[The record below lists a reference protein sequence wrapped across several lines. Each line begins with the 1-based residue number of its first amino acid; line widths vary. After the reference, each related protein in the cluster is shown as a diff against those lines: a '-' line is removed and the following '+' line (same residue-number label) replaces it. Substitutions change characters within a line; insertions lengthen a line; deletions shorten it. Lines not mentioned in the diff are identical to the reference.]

1 MNMTKWLHILVLAVV
16 ICAAGAT
23 AQVVQDSVPQ
33 LMRIDV
39 EEHLGQYVPFDL
51 TFTDDSGREVRL
63 GDYFNQGQPVLM
75 FLGYYECPML
85 CNLVMNGVVK
95 GIKDLKWQPGKDYT
109 IVSVSINPKE
119 TARLAAAKKKNY
131 LESLQMPSASD
142 GWSFL
147 VGDESQSKKLA
158 DAVGFKY
165 YWDEKTQQY
174 AHPAVIYLLG
184 PDGKITRYLYGIQF
198 EERDLRLGL
207 LEASEGRIGN
217 SIDRLILY
225 CYHYDPD
232 SEGYVIFAGNVMRL
246 GGFVTLVALAVL
258 LGWLWRRERHR
269 KPHNRVTVYKST

>member
-1 MNMTKWLHILVLAVV
+1 MVLASVAL
-16 ICAAGAT
+16 AATAP
-23 AQVVQDSVPQ
+23 AQVVRDSVPQ
-33 LMRIDV
+33 LMKIDV
-39 EEHLGQYVPFDL
+39 DEHLGDYVPFDL
-51 TFTDDSGREVRL
+51 TFTDDEGHEVRL

-95 GIKDLKWQPGKDYT
+95 GIKGLKWQPGKDYK
-109 IVSVSINPKE
+109 IVSVSINPSE
-119 TARLAAAKKKNY
+119 TSQLAAAKKKTY

-147 VGDESQSKKLA
+147 VGEESQSRQLA

-198 EERDLRLGL
+198 DEKDLRLGL

-217 SIDRLILY
+217 TIDKLILY

-232 SEGYVIFAGNVMRL
+232 SAGYVIFAGNVMRL
-246 GGFVTLVALAVL
+246 GGFVTLVVMVVFLS
-258 LGWLWRRERHR
+258 WLWRRERRRPGHKR
-269 KPHNRVTVYKST
+269 ITVYKST